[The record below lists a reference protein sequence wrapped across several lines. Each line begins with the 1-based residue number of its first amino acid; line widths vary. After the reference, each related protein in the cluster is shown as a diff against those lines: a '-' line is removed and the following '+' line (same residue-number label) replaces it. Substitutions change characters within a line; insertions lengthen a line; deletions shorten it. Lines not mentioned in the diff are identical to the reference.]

1 MASLFLNEGLSFYK
15 QCCDRSIPVIIFD
28 TTIPYLE
35 PLSFIGI
42 DSFQSG
48 RVAAELMT
56 LTSHKKDK
64 FAILHFDQE
73 LVDAPQMLERERG
86 FISYLDEKCPDR
98 KYIVRVLNNKQHYY
112 QNEIKEMLEKDKIS
126 SIFVSTAKVYQIGS
140 YLQQNK
146 IPGIIV
152 IGYDLTS
159 KNIQL
164 LNDGYIQFLIN
175 ENPRLQ
181 VEQSIN
187 TLGNYLLY
195 GEPINSKILFPIEII
210 TRTNFN
216 SHISNSSASH
226 QFAEKV

>member
-1 MASLFLNEGLSFYK
+1 MASLFLHEGLSFYN